1 MWGWR
6 AWLPSRGCGGRG
18 FARVYEEEEGPKFPR
33 AAARPAGL
41 SVLNLVALLVGFR
54 LHQRIALHCVD
65 PLPRS
70 HSAGRLVRL
79 YW

>member
-41 SVLNLVALLVGFR
+41 SVLNLVALLVGFGFISALR
-54 LHQRIALHCVD
+54 FIA
-65 PLPRS
+65 
-70 HSAGRLVRL
+70 
-79 YW
+79 